1 VAFDESSLVEPSVKD
16 EDPDKSRVIK
26 MESLEEL
33 PGKQSV
39 AMLNEFAER
48 KREKDA
54 KTKEHQ
60 DKKGAPPESGRKSAD
75 AIVKT
80 SDKNKL

>member
-1 VAFDESSLVEPSVKD
+1 
-16 EDPDKSRVIK
+16 

-33 PGKQSV
+33 PGKQSA
-39 AMLNEFAER
+39 AMLNEFTKR
-48 KREKDA
+48 KQEMDA
-54 KTKEHQ
+54 KTKKRQ
-60 DKKGAPPESGRKSAD
+60 DKTGAPPESGRKSAD

>member
-1 VAFDESSLVEPSVKD
+1 
-16 EDPDKSRVIK
+16 

-48 KREKDA
+48 KREKAA
-54 KTKEHQ
+54 KTKKRQ
-60 DKKGAPPESGRKSAD
+60 DKKGAPLESGRKSAD

-80 SDKNKL
+80 SDQNKL